1 MQAALQ
7 PLGRRWQSTAATSFF
22 GRRFRPP
29 SDVALRFPSQS
40 KKWCWWL
47 HVAAGLLA
55 GFGAVIPTS
64 GASTLLD
71 PGQVAREFTQRSWQ
85 KTDGLPD
92 KQIQSLLQTRDGYLW
107 VGTRRGLARFDGL
120 KFTVFD
126 HLNTPEMPDDNCK
139 SLAEDLEGNLWIATD
154 DGLLRFRGG
163 SFKRFTK
170 NDGLARET
178 GLTQDKIGLVY
189 ADRRSG
195 LWVYTLGLDL
205 LRGGAIHHFG
215 QDEGLIKL
223 AAFALHEDSAGVL
236 WAGGS
241 LLYRFNEHAE
251 KFEVEQASQRLEMN
265 VTGIQDD
272 GLGGLWLLCHK
283 SPLAGWLCHFNEGRL
298 EMVSE
303 QFSTGFRNPFLSADR
318 HGDLWLAS
326 GEGGLDRFHDGQFTR
341 YSLAPGM
348 AHEFVLCF
356 MADREGNLW
365 FGTET
370 SGLHCWTPKA
380 ITAYGAREGLAHNST
395 WTVCEARD
403 GSVWLGTAQGLSQFK
418 DGRFRKITQRDG
430 LAGEAIRSVAEDPS
444 GAIWVGTGSGLSV
457 IRDGVVQPQPF
468 PHKPELNK
476 TRVVYPARNGA
487 LWVGTVAGLFRFE
500 AGQWTSFTPAQ
511 GLAKAGLFG
520 DVRALREDRSGNLWI
535 GTAGGG
541 LQRFG
546 VPPSGDSVNHTGN
559 GSANAPDQLKP
570 GLQTFTTF
578 TTTNGLSHNSV
589 WAFHEDADRVLWIGT
604 ERGLNRYEQGRF
616 TVFTTREGLP
626 DDLVNEILEDDLGN
640 LWISHDHGIYR
651 VRKSELNAVAAGH
664 AKQVQAVSYDESDG
678 LPIPETNGQKSQPA
692 GCKTRDGRLW
702 FPTPKGVAVINPKL
716 CDLDSVAP
724 LAAVEQVRADGD
736 VIFGTSGLTAPGL
749 ASRLQ
754 AAPPENRLKAE
765 LRTAGL
771 LRLPPGSG
779 RVMEFR
785 YTAPIFTAPEK
796 AAFRYRL
803 RGADD
808 RWIEAGKRREAY
820 FTRLRPGAY
829 VFEVMAASHRGV
841 WGEKSASFAF
851 AIQPFYYQTWWFYLG
866 SGLAAAGLIAGL
878 VAWRMREL
886 RKLHRLEQ
894 QSAITEERTRIAKDL
909 HDGLGADLTR
919 LALLADLAEEESS
932 ATADGQRHKLAQS
945 SREAARTL
953 KEMIWIANPANDTV
967 EGLVSRI
974 GQTAEDFLGD
984 ARIRCR
990 LDLAPQLPQRTLS
1003 LDQRRNLLLVVRE
1016 ALNNIVRHAAAT
1028 EVSIRADG
1036 SDHSVHLTIE
1046 DNGRG
1051 FDPAM
1056 VKREGIG
1063 LDSMRRRVE
1072 NLGGTFDLESGPGAG
1087 TKILITIRLKESQ

>member
-1 MQAALQ
+1 M
-7 PLGRRWQSTAATSFF
+7 LGFLIRVAITTDFDNFAPMPRWNGETARACS
-22 GRRFRPP
+22 PV
-29 SDVALRFPSQS
+29 VAL
-40 KKWCWWL
+40 
-47 HVAAGLLA
+47 AAGLFCA
-55 GFGAVIPTS
+55 TAFGAVTVLNPV
-64 GASTLLD
+64 
-71 PGQVAREFTQRSWQ
+71 QVAREFTQRSWQ

-92 KQIQSLLQTRDGYLW
+92 KQIQSLLQTRDGHLW
-107 VGTRRGLARFDGL
+107 IGTRRGLARFDGL

-154 DGLLRFRGG
+154 NGLVRCRDGRFRRFTRQDGLPQ
-163 SFKRFTK
+163 
-170 NDGLARET
+170 DGV
-178 GLTQDKIGLVY
+178 GMVY
-189 ADRRSG
+189 ADRRG
-195 LWVYTLGLDL
+195 RVWI
-205 LRGGAIHHFG
+205 A
-215 QDEGLIKL
+215 
-223 AAFALHEDSAGVL
+223 SAGVFLMRNEVIRGFGRAQGPIPSGLFTIHEDPASVL
-236 WAGGS
+236 WIGGAS
-241 LLYRFNEHAE
+241 LYRFQEGNSM
-251 KFEVEQASQRLEMN
+251 FEVEPESQRLMMN
-265 VTGIQDD
+265 IRGIQDNCA
-272 GLGGLWLLCHK
+272 GGLWLLCDK
-283 SPLAGWLCHFNEGRL
+283 DYEGRWL
-298 EMVSE
+298 YHVREGRWERVWEHLASDVR
-303 QFSTGFRNPFLSADR
+303 SAFLRADR
-318 HGDLWLAS
+318 QGDLWMAA
-326 GEGGLDRFHDGQFTR
+326 GKGGLDHFHNGQFTR
-341 YSLAPGM
+341 YSLSPEM

-356 MADREGNLW
+356 MEDREGNLW

-370 SGLHCWTPKA
+370 SGLHCWTPRV

-403 GSVWLGTAQGLSQFK
+403 GSVWLGTAQGLSQLKNEHFCN
-418 DGRFRKITQRDG
+418 FTQRDG
-430 LAGEAIRSVAEDPS
+430 LSGDAIRSVAEDAS

-476 TRVVYPARNGA
+476 TRVVYPAKNGA

-500 AGQWTSFTPAQ
+500 SGQWTSFTPAQ

-520 DVRALREDRSGNLWI
+520 DVRALREDRAGNLWI

-541 LQRFG
+541 LQRLG
-546 VPPSGDSVNHTGN
+546 VPPSGDSANHTGS
-559 GSANAPDQLKP
+559 GSANAPDRLNP
-570 GLQTFTTF
+570 ELQTFTTF
-578 TTTNGLSHNSV
+578 TTTNGLSNNSV
-589 WAFHEDADRVLWIGT
+589 WAFHEDADGVLWIGT
-604 ERGLNRYEQGRF
+604 ERGLNRYEHGRF

-626 DDLVNEILEDDLGN
+626 DDLVNEILEDDRGN
-640 LWISHDHGIYR
+640 LWVSHDRGIYR
-651 VRKSELNAVAAGH
+651 VRKSELNEVAGGR

-716 CDLDSVAP
+716 CDLDTIAP
-724 LAAVEQVRADGD
+724 QAAVEQVRADGEI
-736 VIFGTSGLTAPGL
+736 IFSTSGLTVPGLVSRLPAASPGNGL
-749 ASRLQ
+749 AS
-754 AAPPENRLKAE
+754 EF
-765 LRTAGL
+765 RTSVP

-779 RVMEFR
+779 RVLEFR
-785 YTAPIFTAPEK
+785 YTAPVFIAPEK

-829 VFEVMAASHRGV
+829 VFEVMAANHRGV
-841 WGEKSASFAF
+841 WGGKSTSLAF
-851 AIQPFYYQTWWFYLG
+851 AIAPFYYQTWWFYG
-866 SGLAAAGLIAGL
+866 GCGLAAAGLITAL
-878 VAWRMREL
+878 VVWRLREL
-886 RKLHRLEQ
+886 QKLHRLEQ

-919 LALLADLAEEESS
+919 LALLADLAEGESS
-932 ATADGQRHKLAQS
+932 TTADGQRHKLAQS

-1003 LDQRRNLLLVVRE
+1003 LDQRRNLLLVARE
-1016 ALNNIVRHAAAT
+1016 ALNNIVKHAAAT
-1028 EVSIRADG
+1028 EVCIRANG
-1036 SDHSVHLTIE
+1036 SDHSLQLAIE

-1051 FDPAM
+1051 FDSASVRP
-1056 VKREGIG
+1056 GG
-1063 LDSMRRRVE
+1063 LGLGSMRRRVE
-1072 NLGGTFDLESGPGAG
+1072 SLGGTFELESRSGAG
-1087 TKILITIRLKESQ
+1087 TKILIAIRLGESR